1 MGDALSQTPG
11 RSLQHRRDEL
21 SSVPGGDQVAQRAR
35 TIQLA
40 IRYQRLFAAFRA
52 ESIAKVMQVVQTIK
66 DQPRPEALLFADQL
80 PRVRDPPPKGG
91 AAVDVSPDRDNSRR
105 GIPTPN
111 PFVLAPRHGKSY
123 CAIIS
128 PL

>member
-11 RSLQHRRDEL
+11 RPLQHRRDEP
-21 SSVPGGDQVAQRAR
+21 SPIASGDQVAQGAR

-40 IRYQRLFAAFRA
+40 IRYLRLFAAFRA
-52 ESIAKVMQVVQTIK
+52 ESIAKVMQVFQTIK
-66 DQPRPEALLFADQL
+66 DQPRPESLLFADQL
-80 PRVRDPPPKGG
+80 PDVRDPPPKGG
-91 AAVDVSPDRDNSRR
+91 AAVDLSPDRDNSRC